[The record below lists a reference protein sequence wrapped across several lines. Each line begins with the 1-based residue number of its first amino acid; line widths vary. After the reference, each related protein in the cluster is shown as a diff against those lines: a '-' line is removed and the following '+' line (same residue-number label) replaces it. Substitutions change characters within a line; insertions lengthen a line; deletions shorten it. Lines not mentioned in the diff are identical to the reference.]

1 MRLGCQPLSATLLD
15 VVDIDIVGRATI
27 EAHLDGLAE
36 GIHLGGAELF
46 AFLHQAQAIPHNLAG
61 SAVGKRSAKFGES
74 RRVSW
79 SRSSVCIFCR
89 NRRGMDRY
97 GLHVVNGLDDRVRRV
112 KRYTL
117 ASIAG

>member
-61 SAVGKRSAKFGES
+61 GAVGKRSAKAAG
-74 RRVSW
+74 
-79 SRSSVCIFCR
+79 SVGAAAAFVFFAGTAGAWI
-89 NRRGMDRY
+89 
-97 GLHVVNGLDDRVRRV
+97 VTA
-112 KRYTL
+112 YTL
-117 ASIAG
+117 